1 MGTFILKRKTFSEE
15 YQQIL
20 KQRQEGKL
28 AAGTGKEALQKLKA
42 DNLAKTQ
49 AADAQRAAQRMAN
62 KANPG
67 AVAAKAGFDRG
78 AKSVGVMGGLKNTF
92 AKAGTAGKAGMI
104 GAGVI
109 GAGLMAKGAASM
121 FGGKKDKQ

>member
-1 MGTFILKRKTFSEE
+1 MSTFVLKRKTFSVE

-20 KQRQEGKL
+20 KQRQSGNL

-42 DNLAKTQ
+42 DNLVKTQ
-49 AADAQRAAQRMAN
+49 AQESTRAAQRAIN

-67 AVAAKAGFDRG
+67 AAAAKAGFKRG
-78 AKSVGVMGGLKNTF
+78 ANSVGVIGGLKNTF

-104 GAGVI
+104 GAGLV
-109 GAGLMAKGAASM
+109 GAGLLAKGA
-121 FGGKKDKQ
+121 KDAID

>member
-1 MGTFILKRKTFSEE
+1 MSTFVLKRKTFSAE

-20 KQRQEGKL
+20 KQRQSGNL

-49 AADAQRAAQRMAN
+49 AQESARAAQRAIN

-67 AVAAKAGFDRG
+67 AAAAKAGFQRG
-78 AKSVGVMGGLKNTF
+78 TKSVGILGGLKNTY

-104 GAGVI
+104 GAGLV
-109 GAGLMAKGAASM
+109 GAGLLAKGI
-121 FGGKKDKQ
+121 KDTLD